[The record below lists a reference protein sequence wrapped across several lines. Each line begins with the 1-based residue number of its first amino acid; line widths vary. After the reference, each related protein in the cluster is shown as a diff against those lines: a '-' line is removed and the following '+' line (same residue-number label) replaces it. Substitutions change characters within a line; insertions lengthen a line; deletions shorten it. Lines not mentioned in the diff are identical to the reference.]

1 MAQYSTK
8 SFSSA
13 NQVNTLKSSCNLLGR
28 DTGKKLKEIAT
39 DLEIVSSALEYVA
52 SRLHNDNMEK
62 ADRLYRDAWLK

>member
-13 NQVNTLKSSCNLLGR
+13 NQVNTLKTSCNSLGR

-52 SRLHNDNMEK
+52 SDCITIIWKKLIDYIEMPG
-62 ADRLYRDAWLK
+62 LK

>member
-13 NQVNTLKSSCNLLGR
+13 NQVNTLKTSCNSLGR

-39 DLEIVSSALEYVA
+39 DLEIVSSALW
-52 SRLHNDNMEK
+52 NM
-62 ADRLYRDAWLK
+62 